1 MVLQM
6 PVFLILFGAEA
17 SALQGD
23 IAASLTEY
31 LDGKETGNITLWR
44 VDTAEALPAP
54 LAGECAS
61 ACHDLRWQDMQAEGY
76 IETAFSM
83 DIQRM
88 IDSQI
93 DPVGHQANCY
103 VGVVVC
109 GAQENTQAL
118 GELHRRLDGMLACLN
133 RRLRSHL
140 IWLIEDR
147 VTHLGANYGM
157 LSEALGSPQP
167 ALEPYQR
174 VTVLS
179 ASQMNG
185 GHSSATRRQ
194 RLDALVPCVLET
206 VNAAALDGAKVQ
218 TVAYRKLNC
227 TSAEIRRLMGQRV
240 IDALHEWLLEPMDSN
255 ALWKLVSTDELPL
268 ADESDL
274 EPGMMAQALVQRLM
288 AQLPSAAELL
298 VVKDPKHPGDPVG
311 MVADFQQNNEDA
323 LLERFTGDA
332 WCARWLE
339 SVEARLRR
347 CLTLRTAMDFVG
359 AQGLMGKRLAV
370 MIDETAALA
379 RGHDYHYAQAA
390 QGGWFERR
398 RTAYAP
404 LVAAADEYRFAL
416 GGRIL
421 SAQLKRLQK
430 MRPQVA
436 ALCAAMLD
444 GMEEALR
451 PYRLPA
457 ELETLYHALAEP
469 YDEAIDAALR
479 SLRLTDDAFLGDAQ
493 VYYPADGAALQ
504 DLWRGIYQRVM
515 ARVTA
520 ANPIFTQGFSG
531 AYALGK
537 EPVELETD
545 IRNSLSPCSWQLSG
559 GTVAETDVAV
569 YYAAG
574 CICDKFPAQRLGGEA
589 LRRIPGDLVAYIR
602 FGAAAD
608 TLADLMSFIPFRK
621 GDGFKLNPDALRDM
635 QATRDAPGAA
645 APPPEPPP
653 IQEAGQNPWHIR
665 LDERGSRFMLYWVW
679 PNGDRSDADIQITH
693 ASGQRLTLTCSHDAY
708 ISSMGCAIP
717 ADKLGFGVNTITV
730 LHERQ
735 GQTIQAM
742 GRRVAMHYQAQPT
755 RRRKTVLL
763 GEERVTLCQQEVSYE
778 IDDPLMAAGLRLT
791 RYHSAGEILSTLPV
805 FTLLGTGRYI
815 ARFYTAA
822 ETVGICAVAEQAS
835 MLDICGD

>member
-23 IAASLTEY
+23 ITASLTEY
-31 LDGKETGNITLWR
+31 LDGEEAGNITLWR
-44 VDTAEALPAP
+44 VDPAEPPPAP
-54 LAGECAS
+54 LAGERAF

-76 IETAFSM
+76 IETAFSV

-88 IDSQI
+88 IDGQI
-93 DPVGHQANCY
+93 DPMGRQANCY
-103 VGVVVC
+103 VGVAVC
-109 GAQENTQAL
+109 GAQANTQAL
-118 GELHRRLDGMLACLN
+118 GELNRRLDGMLALLN

-147 VTHLGANYGM
+147 VAHMGANYDM
-157 LSEALGSPQP
+157 LSEELNSPRP
-167 ALEPYQR
+167 ALNLYQR

-185 GHSSATRRQ
+185 NHSFATRRQ

-206 VNAAALDGAKVQ
+206 VNVAALDGAKVQ

-227 TSAEIRRLMGQRV
+227 TFAEIRRLMGQRV
-240 IDALHEWLLEPMDSN
+240 IGALREWLLEPMDN
-255 ALWKLVSTDELPL
+255 HALWKLFSTDELPL
-268 ADESDL
+268 ADEADL

-288 AQLPSAAELL
+288 AHLPTAADLL
-298 VVKDPKHPGDPVG
+298 VVKDPRHPGDPVS
-311 MVADFQQNNEDA
+311 MVADFQQNNEEA
-323 LLERFTGDA
+323 LLERFSGDA

-339 SVEARLRR
+339 SAEGCLRR

-359 AQGLMGKRLAV
+359 EQGQMGRRLAA
-370 MIDETAALA
+370 MTDETAALA
-379 RGHDYHYAQAA
+379 RGHDYRYAQAA

-398 RTAYAP
+398 RTAYAAFA
-404 LVAAADEYRFAL
+404 AAADEYRFAL
-416 GGRIL
+416 AGRIL
-421 SAQLKRLQK
+421 SAQLRRVQK
-430 MRPQVA
+430 MRAQVA

-444 GMEEALR
+444 GVEEALR

-457 ELETLYHALAEP
+457 EMETLYHALAEP
-469 YDEAIDAALR
+469 YDEAIGGALR
-479 SLRLTDDAFLGDAQ
+479 NQRLTDDTVLGDVQ
-493 VYYPADGAALQ
+493 VFYPADETALQ
-504 DLWRGIYQRVM
+504 GLWRGVYQRLM

-520 ANPIFTQGFSG
+520 ANPLFTQGFCG
-531 AYALGK
+531 VYALGK

-559 GTVAETDVAV
+559 GTVADTDVAV

-574 CICDKFPAQRLGGEA
+574 CVCGMFPAQRLGGEA
-589 LRRIPGDLVAYIR
+589 LRRIPGDMVAYIR

-621 GDGFKLNPDALRDM
+621 GESFKLNPDALRDM
-635 QATRDAPGAA
+635 QASREAPGAQ

-653 IQEAGQNPWHIR
+653 REEAGQNPWHIR
-665 LDERGSRFMLYWVW
+665 LDERGGRFMLYWVW
-679 PNGDRSDADIQITH
+679 PNGDRSDADIQITR
-693 ASGQRLTLTCSHDAY
+693 AGGERVTLTCSHDAY
-708 ISSMGCAIP
+708 ISSMGCVIP
-717 ADKLGFGVNTITV
+717 ADKLGFGMNTITV

-742 GRRVAMHYQAQPT
+742 GRRVAVHYQAQPT

-763 GEERVTLCQQEVSYE
+763 GEQRVTLCQQEVSYE

-791 RYHSAGEILSTLPV
+791 RAHSAAPILSALPY
-805 FTLLGTGRYI
+805 FTLLGTGRYV
-815 ARFYTAA
+815 ARFYTSA
-822 ETVGICAVAEQAS
+822 ETVGMCASAEQES
-835 MLDICGD
+835 MLDIRCD